1 MSNTRVKLLDTAP
14 IPNNRGELGLYQH
27 GKDFLIKI
35 VGGQDLMSTRT
46 HGSAEALADLTC
58 PEVAGRERPRV
69 LIGGLGMGL
78 ERLTMLLTGERSI
91 REVILFPTLRER
103 QDS

>member
-46 HGSAEALADLTC
+46 YGSADTLAEIAC
-58 PEVAGRERPRV
+58 VPNRR
-69 LIGGLGMGL
+69 GGCGDARLGSAWPG
-78 ERLTMLLTGERSI
+78 
-91 REVILFPTLRER
+91 
-103 QDS
+103 